1 MTIVN
6 YTEARNNL
14 KSILDDVVDNADY
27 TIINRRD
34 AEDAVVM
41 PLAYFNALQETL
53 HLIRSPKNVKHL
65 EKSISQYHK
74 GNIKEHGLLDE

>member
-14 KSILDDVVDNADY
+14 KTILDDVVDNADY
-27 TIINRRD
+27 TIISRRD
-34 AEDAVVM
+34 AEDTVVM

-53 HLIRSPKNVKHL
+53 HLIKSPNNVKHL
-65 EKSISQYHK
+65 EKSIAQYHDR
-74 GNIKEHGLLDE
+74 NLQEHSLLDE